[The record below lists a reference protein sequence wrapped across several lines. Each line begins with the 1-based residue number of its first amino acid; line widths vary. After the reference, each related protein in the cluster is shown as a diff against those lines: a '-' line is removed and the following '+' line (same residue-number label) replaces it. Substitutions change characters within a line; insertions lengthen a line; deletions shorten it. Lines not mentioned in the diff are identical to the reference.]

1 MKEHF
6 MNTNFQQQVN
16 EWMQACF
23 GAVLS
28 KDKMERNH
36 RFLEEAL
43 ELVQSLGC
51 TKSEAHQIVEY
62 VFNRPM
68 GEPCQELGGVMI
80 TLAALSTAASLNMF
94 TCGEEELERIWKY
107 VEQIRT
113 KQQGKPKH
121 LPSTPQNCRI
131 AFRTNTINQ

>member
-1 MKEHF
+1 
-6 MNTNFQQQVN
+6 MNKKFQEQVD
-16 EWMQACF
+16 EWMQVCF
-23 GAVLS
+23 GTDLS
-28 KDKMERNH
+28 KNKMERNH

-51 TKSEAHQIVEY
+51 TRSEAHQVVDY
-62 VFNRPM
+62 VFNRQA
-68 GEPCQELGGVMI
+68 GEPYQELGGVMI

-94 TCGEEELERIWKY
+94 KCGEAELERIWAN

-121 LPSTPQNCRI
+121 LPSGLQCRRVV
-131 AFRTNTINQ
+131 FHTNKTSK

>member
-1 MKEHF
+1 MS
-6 MNTNFQQQVN
+6 NNFQQQVN
-16 EWMQACF
+16 EWMQVCF
-23 GAVLS
+23 GAALA

-51 TKSEAHQIVEY
+51 TKSEAHQITEY
-62 VFNRPM
+62 VFNRQA
-68 GEPCQELGGVMI
+68 GEACQECGGVMI
-80 TLAALSTAASLNMF
+80 TLAAVSTAASLNML

-107 VEQIRT
+107 VEQIRI
-113 KQQGKPKH
+113 KQQNKPRH
-121 LPSTPQNCRI
+121 LPSASQNCRI